1 MYVIVGSTFVIFTLC
16 MIFSLFQ
23 SMEGI
28 DTVKRRRRVHSGD
41 LGLSNVNVWLYF
53 VYD

>member
-1 MYVIVGSTFVIFTLC
+1 MPVWKAGVLYSLMV
-16 MIFSLFQ
+16 FSLFQ

-28 DTVKRRRRVHSGD
+28 DTVKRRRRAHSGD

-53 VYD
+53 VCD